1 MSMSLLSYCFAC
13 FLTWFVPSNFLFGR
27 YTTAH
32 RHSAH
37 FWLVQASFVS
47 PEHFFCHSKRSEESG
62 ADASPRHASFSMTS
76 CRMPIFVLDDELLTA
91 AYFGADFSS
100 KRLLMQ
106 LYLFR

>member
-1 MSMSLLSYCFAC
+1 MSLLSHCFAC
-13 FLTWFVPSNFLFGR
+13 FLTWFVPSNFLFGH
-27 YTTAH
+27 YATAH

-37 FWLVQASFVS
+37 SWLVQASFVS
-47 PEHFFCHSKRSEESG
+47 PEHFFCHSKRSEESS
-62 ADASPRHASFSMTS
+62 AWILHYARAPFSMTN

-106 LYLFR
+106 PYLFQ